1 MFLVLKVIKTTIEF
15 LKRYSNYVLLNIYS
29 ALLFLVKTLR
39 TETFGRTQGYLAV
52 PGCGLKCNVTQID
65 GMLKTVNM
73 EDVNR
78 RKNWMGSTEVITDY
92 VLCDEGCNGKV
103 LPQLTWEVKSKG
115 SYISFFVK
123 SSTAFGL

>member
-15 LKRYSNYVLLNIYS
+15 LKRYSNYVLLNIYN

-115 SYISFFVK
+115 SYISFFIK

>member
-15 LKRYSNYVLLNIYS
+15 LKRYSNYVLLNIYN